1 MAPLRHQVA
10 PSRGIRSALMVRR
23 KDLSYVVA
31 VWLAATAIAG
41 VLAMHGLNPAVFQ
54 LDEVSSHDLHSV
66 GGADEVGHAAI
77 GLCVF
82 AVLGFAGLALV
93 ALSQRRDNPTY
104 SPRFS
109 PTSSTRASG
118 PLVAGRQR
126 LADLCV
132 LRL

>member
-1 MAPLRHQVA
+1 
-10 PSRGIRSALMVRR
+10 MVRR
-23 KDLSYVVA
+23 KDLSYIVA

-41 VLAMHGLNPAVFQ
+41 LLAMHGLSPDVFQ
-54 LDEVSSHDLHSV
+54 LDLVSSHDLDSV

-82 AVLGFAGLALV
+82 AVLGFTGLALV
-93 ALSQRRDNPTY
+93 PSTRRRDNPTY
-104 SPRFS
+104 LSRFS
-109 PTSSTRASG
+109 RTSLTRASG
-118 PLVAGRQR
+118 PQVAGRQR